1 MVATFCLDGLTINGD
16 IRLSCTS
23 SVNHARR
30 RVASRGVGIASL
42 GVVQPSATPGA
53 PARGGVSFG
62 APCTDDIRD
71 DILIQFL
78 NTTNKSGHLL
88 SSSSSQQLV
97 LGK

>member
-1 MVATFCLDGLTINGD
+1 MNRV
-16 IRLSCTS
+16 
-23 SVNHARR
+23 RR
-30 RVASRGVGIASL
+30 QAAPRGVGVSSL

-53 PARGGVSFG
+53 PARGGVSFD

-88 SSSSSQQLV
+88 SSSNLSYL
-97 LGK
+97 